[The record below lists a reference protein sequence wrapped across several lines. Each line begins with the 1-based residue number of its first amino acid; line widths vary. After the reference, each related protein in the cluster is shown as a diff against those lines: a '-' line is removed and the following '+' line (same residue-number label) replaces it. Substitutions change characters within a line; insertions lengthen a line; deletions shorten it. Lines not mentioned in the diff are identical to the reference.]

1 MSVTFK
7 LVYLSPPLEPLVRF
21 LYFKMLPMSE
31 FKSLSNE
38 SCHTLILKPAKAKAK
53 S

>member
-21 LYFKMLPMSE
+21 LYFKMLLISE
-31 FKSLSNE
+31 FKSPFNE
-38 SCHTLILKPAKAKAK
+38 RCHTLSSSPPQAK

>member
-7 LVYLSPPLEPLVRF
+7 LMYLSPPLEPLVRF
-21 LYFKMLPMSE
+21 LYFKRLLMSE
-31 FKSLSNE
+31 FKSLCNE
-38 SCHTLILKPAKAKAK
+38 SCHIISSSPPQAK